1 MINPENSS
9 QSNANLDIIVGL
21 DIGTTKIAVLVG
33 QRNEFG
39 KIEILG
45 VGKAP
50 SLGVRRGVVSNIEQ
64 TVQAIRAAVDEAEKK
79 SNVEIKSV
87 HVGIAGQHIKSLK
100 HSGSRI
106 RESVDEP
113 IAQKDVDSLIDS
125 MYKLVMLPGEEI
137 IHVLPQEYTIDSES
151 GIKNPIGHE
160 GVRLEANFHIITG
173 QMAAAK
179 NIKKCV
185 EKAGLQVVDIVLE
198 PIASSASVLSEEEKE
213 AGVAL
218 VDIGGGTTDIA
229 IFYDKIIR
237 HTAVI
242 PFGGNVITEDIKEG
256 CSILQKHAEEMKIK
270 FGSALAKENQDN
282 EIIVIPGL
290 KGRTP
295 KEISTKNLACI
306 IEARMKEILELVAFE
321 IKNSGYEKK
330 LIAGIVVTGGGAQ
343 MKHMKQ
349 LVEYTIG
356 MDTRIG
362 YPNEH
367 LAKSSEDVTNPL
379 FSTGV
384 GLVLQG
390 YEELEVEKTR
400 MPKESTVT
408 THSKKSR
415 GNFFDSIFK
424 STKKLFE
431 EEGDEFQQ

>member
-1 MINPENSS
+1 MNTESINPIQNT
-9 QSNANLDIIVGL
+9 DIIVGL

-33 QRNEFG
+33 VKNEKG

-45 VGKAP
+45 MGKAP
-50 SLGVRRGVVSNIEQ
+50 SLGVRRGVVANIEQ
-64 TVQAIRAAVDEAEKK
+64 TVQAIRTAVEEAEKK
-79 SNVEIKSV
+79 SGVEIKSV

-106 RESVDEP
+106 RENVDVP
-113 IAQKDVDSLIDS
+113 IVQKDVDSLIDS

-185 EKAGLQVVDIVLE
+185 EKAGLQVIDLILE
-198 PIASSASVLSEEEKE
+198 PIASSSAVLSEEEKE

-242 PFGGNVITEDIKEG
+242 PFGGNVITDDIKEG
-256 CSILQKHAEEMKIK
+256 CSILAKYAEELKIK

-295 KEISTKNLACI
+295 KEISTKNLASI
-306 IEARMKEILELVAFE
+306 IEARMKEILDLVAFE
-321 IKNSGYEKK
+321 IKNSGFERK
-330 LIAGIVVTGGGAQ
+330 LAAGVVVTGGGAQ
-343 MKHMKQ
+343 LRHMKQ
-349 LVEYTIG
+349 LVEYCVG

-367 LAKSSEDVTNPL
+367 LSKGAEDVTSPL

-390 YEELEVEKTR
+390 FDELEVEKSRNTH
-400 MPKESTVT
+400 PHAEIIT
-408 THSKKSR
+408 TYSKKMR
-415 GNFFDSIFK
+415 GNFFDSLFSK
-424 STKKLFE
+424 TKKLFD
-431 EEGDEFQQ
+431 EGDDEFKE

>member
-1 MINPENSS
+1 MNTESINPIQNT
-9 QSNANLDIIVGL
+9 DIIVGL

-33 QRNEFG
+33 VKNEKG

-45 VGKAP
+45 MGKAP
-50 SLGVRRGVVSNIEQ
+50 SLGVRRGVVANIEQ
-64 TVQAIRAAVDEAEKK
+64 TVQAIRTAVEEAEKK
-79 SNVEIKSV
+79 SGVEIKSV

-106 RESVDEP
+106 RENVDVP
-113 IAQKDVDSLIDS
+113 IVQKDVDSLIDS

-185 EKAGLQVVDIVLE
+185 EKAGLQVIDLILE
-198 PIASSASVLSEEEKE
+198 PIASSSAVLSEEEKE

-242 PFGGNVITEDIKEG
+242 PFGGNVITDDIKEG
-256 CSILQKHAEEMKIK
+256 CSILAKYAEELKIK

-295 KEISTKNLACI
+295 KEISTKNLASI
-306 IEARMKEILELVAFE
+306 IEARMKEILDLVAFE
-321 IKNSGYEKK
+321 IKNSGFERK
-330 LIAGIVVTGGGAQ
+330 LAAGVVVTGGGAQ
-343 MKHMKQ
+343 LRHMKQ
-349 LVEYTIG
+349 LVEYCVG

-367 LAKSSEDVTNPL
+367 LSKGAEDVTSPL

-390 YEELEVEKTR
+390 FDELEVEKSRNTH
-400 MPKESTVT
+400 PHAEIIT
-408 THSKKSR
+408 THSKKMR
-415 GNFFDSIFK
+415 GNFFDSLFSK
-424 STKKLFE
+424 TKKLFD
-431 EEGDEFQQ
+431 EGDDEFKE

>member
-1 MINPENSS
+1 MSTPEKSIP
-9 QSNANLDIIVGL
+9 SNGHLDIIVGL

-33 QRNEFG
+33 QRNEHG

-50 SLGVRRGVVSNIEQ
+50 SFGVRRGVVSNIEQ
-64 TVQAIRAAVDEAEKK
+64 TVQSIRAAVDEAEKK

-106 RESVDEP
+106 RESIDEP
-113 IAQKDVDSLIDS
+113 ISQKDVDSLIDS

-137 IHVLPQEYTIDSES
+137 IHVLPQEYTIDSET

-185 EKAGLQVVDIVLE
+185 EKAGLQVVDLVLE
-198 PIASSASVLSEEEKE
+198 PIASSAAVLSEEEKE

-295 KEISTKNLACI
+295 KEISTKNLASI

-343 MKHMKQ
+343 LKHIKQ

-356 MDTRIG
+356 LDTRIG

-367 LAKSSEDVTNPL
+367 LGKSTEDVTSPL

-400 MPKESTVT
+400 NPQTATVT

-415 GNFFDSIFK
+415 GNFFE
-424 STKKLFE
+424 KLFTPMKKIFD
-431 EEGDEFQQ
+431 EGDEEFKE

>member
-1 MINPENSS
+1 MLNSE
-9 QSNANLDIIVGL
+9 IIVGI

-33 QRNEFG
+33 KKNEFG

-64 TVQAIRAAVDEAEKK
+64 TVQAIRTAVEEAEKK
-79 SNVEIKSV
+79 SGVDITSV

-100 HSGSRI
+100 HRGSRI
-106 RESVDEP
+106 RNNIEHP
-113 IAQKDVDSLIDS
+113 INQEDIDILIDD

-137 IHVLPQEYTIDSES
+137 IQVLPQEYMVDNES
-151 GIKNPIGHE
+151 GIKNPIGVE
-160 GVRLEANFHIITG
+160 GVHLEGNFHIIIG

-185 EKAGLQVVDIVLE
+185 EKVGLQIVNMILE
-198 PIASSASVLSEEEKE
+198 PIASGSAVLNEEEKE

-242 PFGGNVITEDIKEG
+242 PFGGNVITEDIKQG
-256 CSILQKHAEEMKIK
+256 CSIIHRYAEQLKTK
-270 FGSALAKENQDN
+270 FGSALAQENQDN
-282 EIIVIPGL
+282 EIVVIPGL
-290 KGRTP
+290 KDRSP
-295 KEISTKNLACI
+295 KEISLRNLANI
-306 IEARMKEILELVAFE
+306 IQARMTEILEYVSFE
-321 IKNSGYEKK
+321 IKNSGYEQK

-343 MKHMKQ
+343 LKHIKQ
-349 LVEYTIG
+349 LTEYVTG

-367 LAKSSEDVTNPL
+367 LTKSNEDVASPM
-379 FSTGV
+379 FSTGI
-384 GLVLQG
+384 GLVING
-390 YEELEVEKTR
+390 YEELEKEKLRQAT
-400 MPKESTVT
+400 PDNIK
-408 THSKKSR
+408 THSKKTR
-415 GNFFDSIFK
+415 GNFFDVLYTK
-424 STKKLFE
+424 TKKLFE
-431 EEGDEFQQ
+431 DGEENEETKQ

>member
-1 MINPENSS
+1 
-9 QSNANLDIIVGL
+9 
-21 DIGTTKIAVLVG
+21 
-33 QRNEFG
+33 
-39 KIEILG
+39 
-45 VGKAP
+45 
-50 SLGVRRGVVSNIEQ
+50 
-64 TVQAIRAAVDEAEKK
+64 
-79 SNVEIKSV
+79 
-87 HVGIAGQHIKSLK
+87 
-100 HSGSRI
+100 
-106 RESVDEP
+106 
-113 IAQKDVDSLIDS
+113 
-125 MYKLVMLPGEEI
+125 
-137 IHVLPQEYTIDSES
+137 
-151 GIKNPIGHE
+151 
-160 GVRLEANFHIITG
+160 
-173 QMAAAK
+173 MAAAK

-185 EKAGLQVVDIVLE
+185 EKAGLQVVDLVLE
-198 PIASSASVLSEEEKE
+198 PIASSIAVLSEEEKE
-213 AGVAL
+213 AGVVL

-229 IFYDKIIR
+229 IFYDKVIR

-256 CSILQKHAEEMKIK
+256 CSILQRHAEEMKIK

-295 KEISTKNLACI
+295 KEISTKNLASI

-343 MKHMKQ
+343 LKHIKQ

-367 LAKSSEDVTNPL
+367 LAKSNEDVTSPL

-390 YEELEVEKTR
+390 YEELELEKSRNTHA
-400 MPKESTVT
+400 SAIT
-408 THSKKSR
+408 THSQKVR
-415 GNFFDSIFK
+415 GSFFEKLFSK
-424 STKKLFE
+424 TKKIF
-431 EEGDEFQQ
+431 EEGDDEFKE

>member
-1 MINPENSS
+1 
-9 QSNANLDIIVGL
+9 
-21 DIGTTKIAVLVG
+21 
-33 QRNEFG
+33 
-39 KIEILG
+39 
-45 VGKAP
+45 
-50 SLGVRRGVVSNIEQ
+50 
-64 TVQAIRAAVDEAEKK
+64 
-79 SNVEIKSV
+79 
-87 HVGIAGQHIKSLK
+87 
-100 HSGSRI
+100 
-106 RESVDEP
+106 
-113 IAQKDVDSLIDS
+113 
-125 MYKLVMLPGEEI
+125 MLPGEEI

-185 EKAGLQVVDIVLE
+185 EKAGLQVVDLVLE
-198 PIASSASVLSEEEKE
+198 PIASSAAVLSEEEKE

-256 CSILQKHAEEMKIK
+256 CSILAKHAEEMKIK

-295 KEISTKNLACI
+295 KEISTKNLASI
-306 IEARMKEILELVAFE
+306 IEARMKEILDLVAFE

-343 MKHMKQ
+343 LKHMKQ

-367 LAKSSEDVTNPL
+367 LSKSVEDVTSPL

-390 YEELEVEKTR
+390 FEELELEKTR
-400 MPKESTVT
+400 NTKSVTDTDKVT
-408 THSKKSR
+408 THSRKMR
-415 GNFFDSIFK
+415 GNFFDALFSK
-424 STKKLFE
+424 TKKLFD
-431 EEGDEFQQ
+431 EGDEEFKE

>member
-1 MINPENSS
+1 MLNSD
-9 QSNANLDIIVGL
+9 LIVGL
-21 DIGTTKIAVLVG
+21 DIGTTKIACLVG
-33 QRNEFG
+33 VKNEHG

-45 VGKAP
+45 VGRAP
-50 SLGVRRGVVSNIEQ
+50 SLGVRRGVVANIEE
-64 TVQAIRAAVDEAEKK
+64 TVKAIRAAVDEAEKK

-106 RESVDEP
+106 RDNVDKP
-113 IAQKDVDSLIDS
+113 IAQNDADNLIDS

-185 EKAGLQVVDIVLE
+185 EKAGLQVVDLVLE
-198 PIASSASVLSEEEKE
+198 PIASAAAVLSEEEKE

-256 CSILQKHAEEMKIK
+256 CAIIQKYAEEMKVK
-270 FGSALAKENQDN
+270 YGSALAKENQDN

-290 KGRTP
+290 KGRAP
-295 KEISTKNLACI
+295 KEISTRNLAEI
-306 IEARMKEILELVAFE
+306 IEARMKEILELVHFE

-343 MKHMKQ
+343 LKHIKQ
-349 LVEYTIG
+349 LVEYVTG
-356 MDTRIG
+356 MDTRVG

-367 LAKSSEDVTNPL
+367 LAKSVEDVTSPL

-384 GLVLQG
+384 GLVLKG
-390 YEELEVEKTR
+390 YEELETEKTR
-400 MPKESTVT
+400 TPEKDTIT

-415 GNFFDSIFK
+415 GSFFDSIFSK
-424 STKKLFE
+424 TKKLFE
-431 EEGDEFQQ
+431 EGDDEFQQ